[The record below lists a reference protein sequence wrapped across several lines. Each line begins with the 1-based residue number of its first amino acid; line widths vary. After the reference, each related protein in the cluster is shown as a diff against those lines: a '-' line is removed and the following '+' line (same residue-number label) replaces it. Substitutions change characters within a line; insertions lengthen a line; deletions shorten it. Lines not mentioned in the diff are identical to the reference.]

1 MAISDY
7 FISRWVF
14 FRMSW
19 SSLGTVVFSA
29 PRSGTK
35 TSTRQVIACE
45 VYFFIFYV
53 DITRQSFVRKRPK
66 KLKTFV
72 PRRVS
77 EVRLDGIVSIYIRP
91 TISYCQTLFSVYFCC
106 GKLLK
111 PFPLKAG
118 ENYIGSALSSYLSFF
133 FFFIS
138 IESLLL
144 WPTTHKPLPQLFC
157 WKPNPTEWS
166 DLWGSW
172 EVFIAWVIYHNY
184 AHKKS

>member
-91 TISYCQTLFSVYFCC
+91 TISYCQTFFSVYFCC

-118 ENYIGSALSSYLSFF
+118 ENYISSALSSYLSFF
-133 FFFIS
+133 LYQLNLFCFD
-138 IESLLL
+138 
-144 WPTTHKPLPQLFC
+144 PQLT
-157 WKPNPTEWS
+157 NH
-166 DLWGSW
+166 
-172 EVFIAWVIYHNY
+172 YHSCFVGNQTQLNGPIFE
-184 AHKKS
+184 AVERFSSHG